1 MELESVE
8 RKVIA
13 AACKYG
19 ETIIV
24 GVRHYDGV
32 MHGQLKQMPQRG
44 LELVESRGDVVQGF
58 IDNKGNF
65 LDRVEALA
73 LVKESGQ
80 PFYPNRNGGDGSEL
94 YSEGVW

>member
-1 MELESVE
+1 ME
-8 RKVIA
+8 KVDRRVLA

-19 ETIIV
+19 DLVVV
-24 GVRHYDGV
+24 GVRHYDEI
-32 MHGQLKQMPQRG
+32 MNGQLRALKANEE
-44 LELVESRGDVVQGF
+44 LELCKLDKVIQGF
-58 IDNKGNF
+58 IDNQHNF

-80 PFYPNRNGGDGSEL
+80 QFYPERNGCTDEL